1 MYGRHALAT
10 CRWQWYISDQNT
22 VTKYQPLQSALP
34 DTLCLTF
41 PIRNINKFR
50 NCLLCIQERLSVLAA
65 ECASALQTSSN
76 AHSCNPPEASHSGVN
91 RDLTPI
97 LELSDPDLLWN
108 IFLQLFPVADDP
120 DKFIFSGQVDQNV
133 HRAFH

>member
-41 PIRNINKFR
+41 PIHVMNEFR
-50 NCLLCIQERLSVLAA
+50 KHFE
-65 ECASALQTSSN
+65 
-76 AHSCNPPEASHSGVN
+76 
-91 RDLTPI
+91 
-97 LELSDPDLLWN
+97 
-108 IFLQLFPVADDP
+108 
-120 DKFIFSGQVDQNV
+120 KK
-133 HRAFH
+133 